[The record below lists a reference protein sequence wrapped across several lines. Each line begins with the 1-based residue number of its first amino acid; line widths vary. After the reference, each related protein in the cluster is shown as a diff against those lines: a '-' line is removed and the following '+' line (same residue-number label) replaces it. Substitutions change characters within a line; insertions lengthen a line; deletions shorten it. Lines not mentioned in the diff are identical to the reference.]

1 MTVEAAL
8 ALPAFAAIVLVFA
21 VLLRIVM
28 VEAAVQSVAAE
39 SVKQLSG
46 AWIPFEKEL
55 QKAGSAYGQLDPDNW
70 TFIPDPAK
78 PLLAGFGN
86 WKDLPEAALQQA
98 LAAALKPAVWANVP
112 DAWKNR
118 LIHRDRLRI
127 ADVAVPH
134 VNDDSL
140 RFGFTLVYEM
150 PVALP
155 FYKRT
160 LEIRKSYYERVWFG
174 H

>member
-8 ALPAFAAIVLVFA
+8 VLPAFAAIVLVFA

-28 VEAAVQSVAAE
+28 VEAALQSVAAE

-55 QKAGSAYGQLDPDNW
+55 KQAGSAYGQLDPDNW
-70 TFIPDPAK
+70 SFIPDPVK

-86 WKDLPEAALQQA
+86 WRDLPESGLQQS
-98 LAAALKPAVWANVP
+98 LSAALKPAVWANVP
-112 DAWKNR
+112 DGWKNR
-118 LIHRDRLRI
+118 LIHLERLHI
-127 ADVAVPH
+127 EDVAIPH
-134 VNDDSL
+134 VNDTSL

-150 PVALP
+150 PVVLP

-160 LEIRKSYYERVWFG
+160 LEIRKSFYERVWFG